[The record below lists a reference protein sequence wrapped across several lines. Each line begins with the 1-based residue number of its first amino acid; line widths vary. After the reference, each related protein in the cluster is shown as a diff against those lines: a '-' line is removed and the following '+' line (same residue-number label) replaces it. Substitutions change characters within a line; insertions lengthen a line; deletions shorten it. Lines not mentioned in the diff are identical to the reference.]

1 MALPPPPQG
10 ADLLVARVEA
20 RPPARVDERLRQA
33 LRRLG
38 DIDGLLAGAVSRRD
52 GLVIQHSMRN
62 SAEAARL
69 CAMAAAMTG
78 ASGSAGTEL
87 KQGEFSYAIVRY
99 GKGVFVVREAGPG
112 AVVAALLAS
121 DAKLGLVLLRLK
133 EVAMTVG
140 DILQELS

>member
-1 MALPPPPQG
+1 
-10 ADLLVARVEA
+10 
-20 RPPARVDERLRQA
+20 
-33 LRRLG
+33 
-38 DIDGLLAGAVSRRD
+38 
-52 GLVIQHSMRN
+52 
-62 SAEAARL
+62 
-69 CAMAAAMTG
+69 MAAAMTG
-78 ASGSAGTEL
+78 ASGSTGTEL

-121 DAKLGLVLLRLK
+121 DAKLGFVLLRLK